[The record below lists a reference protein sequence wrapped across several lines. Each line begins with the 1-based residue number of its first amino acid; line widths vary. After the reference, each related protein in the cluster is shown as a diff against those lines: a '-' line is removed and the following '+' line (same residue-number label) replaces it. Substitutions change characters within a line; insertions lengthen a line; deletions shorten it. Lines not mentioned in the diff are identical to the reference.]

1 MTLKVCYREQAIRGQ
16 KKNPAIQS
24 RAYSMKMEGML
35 ENDMNSIESQ
45 NEPGVLT
52 GPPATVGSK
61 APGIVSWITLFG
73 GRG

>member
-1 MTLKVCYREQAIRGQ
+1 
-16 KKNPAIQS
+16 
-24 RAYSMKMEGML
+24 MKMEVML
-35 ENDMNSIESQ
+35 KNDINSIKPQ

>member
-1 MTLKVCYREQAIRGQ
+1 
-16 KKNPAIQS
+16 
-24 RAYSMKMEGML
+24 MKMEGML